1 MSKTDTIAQRGGV
14 VSMRKIV
21 MKIFTAMNWIVGLVG
36 LVSVCFVDC
45 VSWFPTMVCA
55 LSLVYLVFAM
65 HISDAIKERKMRR
78 DRRCVR

>member
-1 MSKTDTIAQRGGV
+1 
-14 VSMRKIV
+14 MRKIV

-36 LVSVCFVDC
+36 LVSACAVDSA
-45 VSWFPTMVCA
+45 SWFPTRVCA
-55 LSLVYLVFAM
+55 LCLLYFIFAM